1 MTDFEKMVLKHEQ
14 TLYGET
20 GKNGLRGQFK
30 IMEQKLDEVNSKLTK
45 AGGIVIGLQLA
56 SGIIM
61 ALIQLAK

>member
-30 IMEQKLDEVNSKLTK
+30 TLDEKMDRINSKLTQ